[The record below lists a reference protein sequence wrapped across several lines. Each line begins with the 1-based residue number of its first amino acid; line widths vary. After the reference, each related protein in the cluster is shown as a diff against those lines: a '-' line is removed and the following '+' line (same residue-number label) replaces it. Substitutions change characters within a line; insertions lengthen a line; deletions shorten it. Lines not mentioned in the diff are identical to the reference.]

1 MSTPSVLVKICGLS
15 TASSLDAALDA
26 GADMIGLVH
35 FGKSPRHVP
44 EDRLRPLADR
54 ARGRAEVVLLTVDA
68 DDTLLGRLVE
78 AARPDLVQ
86 LHGRET
92 PERAASIRDRF
103 AVRTIKALGVATVED
118 VRAADAFDGAVD
130 WLLFDARPPK
140 DATRPGGLG
149 VPFDWAILEG
159 RSRHSGGT
167 GATPFLLSGGLGPTN
182 VGEAVARVRPG
193 GVDVSSGVERAPGE
207 KDDALI
213 RAFVAAVRAADGR
226 DATTPS
232 IEDRVR

>member
-15 TASSLDAALDA
+15 TASSLDVAVDA

-44 EDRLRPLADR
+44 EDRLKALADR

-68 DDTLLGRLVE
+68 DDALLGRLID

-92 PERAASIRDRF
+92 PERAAAIRDRF
-103 AVRTIKALGVATVED
+103 AVRTIKALGIATADD

-130 WLLFDARPPK
+130 WLD
-140 DATRPGGLG
+140 
-149 VPFDWAILEG
+149 E
-159 RSRHSGGT
+159 RSRHAGGT

-213 RAFVAAVRAADGR
+213 RAFVAAVRAAGGGA
-226 DATTPS
+226 ATAPS
-232 IEDRVR
+232 IEERVR